1 MEQTSNS
8 QPQEAAGVSDSADP
22 DHLCRVC
29 HQPISRPA
37 DRQRESL
44 VHRAC
49 LAELRCGVTLRGSTD
64 ERTRE
69 LDTV

>member
-1 MEQTSNS
+1 MSDTS
-8 QPQEAAGVSDSADP
+8 DP
-22 DHLCRVC
+22 DHICRVC
-29 HQPISRPA
+29 HQPIPRPD
-37 DRQRESL
+37 DRRQELL

-49 LAELRCGVTLRGSTD
+49 LAELRCGVTLCGSTD